1 MIKVL
6 FVCLG
11 NICRSPMAEAIFAHE
26 IAVQGLSQ
34 QVSCD
39 SAGTSDYHPG
49 DPPDDRTLK
58 VLQQHGIETTQ
69 QARQIKD
76 EDFFNFDYILAMDQK
91 NLDHLLDQRDRL
103 AEPTAKICLMDA
115 YHPDHDVNDIPEDV
129 PDPYWSQDDGFE
141 EVFQMLYP
149 ACKNLLQVI
158 VEEDLA

>member
-69 QARQIKD
+69 QVRQIKD
-76 EDFFNFDYILAMDQK
+76 EDFFNTR
-91 NLDHLLDQRDRL
+91 N
-103 AEPTAKICLMDA
+103 
-115 YHPDHDVNDIPEDV
+115 
-129 PDPYWSQDDGFE
+129 
-141 EVFQMLYP
+141 
-149 ACKNLLQVI
+149 
-158 VEEDLA
+158 